1 MFRGNG
7 ITDFLRKSIFT
18 RENLWAIAVAVML
31 IAIYTCATVGI
42 QPQFIY
48 TGF

>member
-7 ITDFLRKSIFT
+7 ITDFLRKSIFM
-18 RENLWAIAVAVML
+18 RENLWVLVIAAML